1 MTTPARPALSAA
13 LLFSTIL
20 TPMALLA
27 TPGSVSAASINN
39 TTPNT
44 TGIVLGNGDDLT
56 NSSTITDSTAP
67 KNPAVLSNGAADVVA
82 IVNNGSIAGDATSAI
97 AIGGDGVGGP
107 PDAAA
112 DLQSFVNT
120 GSVTAGSA
128 SWASALKVGGNIG
141 DFTNSGTMSADRF
154 NTVYIYGNVTG
165 TFRNQTGGTIQGESD
180 TTVTLV
186 GTVNSF
192 VNDGK
197 IIQTSTFTDAAVFA
211 GGLVSSFSNG
221 GEITGDKLAVRLS
234 GGVGTAINTGTVSAS
249 LIDGTAF
256 NVQTQSG
263 IFTNEGTIEG
273 QFALFFASGATGAT
287 VTNRGTIRGGTGG
300 AAITLTNSDD
310 SLTLVT
316 GSTTQGIIDGRGGT
330 DTLTLSGTGTGV
342 LAVDQLRSDG
352 DFRNLEVFNKTDT
365 GTWRFTGDN
374 AAALAWAVAAGRV
387 RVDGDIRNTSFALS
401 GGTLGGNGRVGT
413 VALGSGAA
421 ISPGNSVGTLTT
433 GDLTFAAGSVYEVDI
448 SGGSADLI
456 NVIGTAILS
465 GGTVHLNG
473 GSAGCSAA
481 SYQILTATNPITTT
495 FAGITGTS
503 GATLNYGTNSVSI
516 DFAGSGGRTFTGFG
530 VTPNQEATAVALDAL
545 GCNGQPYAAALNALT
560 DAEVPEA
567 MDALSG
573 EGHAAIAAVLT
584 ENSNHIAGA
593 ISDRLEQAF
602 SEVHDVEP
610 NALVAGPSLLD
621 PGVLEGLSIWG
632 HSYGGVT
639 SRGGNGNASA
649 TQSSAV
655 GLVFGVDGQIS
666 EDWRLGLMGGLGVTS
681 IDADR
686 TMGTSTDATIG
697 AYAGGNVGIIEVKAG
712 AAYTRHFID
721 TSRSIVFPGANDT
734 MHASYQAGTA
744 QAFVE
749 VSTDIDA
756 GQVTLTPFARIAGVN
771 HMTDAFT
778 ETGGEGRLHSTASVA
793 NALFVTLGLG
803 AEHQFVL
810 GDTMLVTARGS
821 VGWRHAF
828 ADQVRVANSFV
839 GGGPFSVASAGIAPD
854 VAAVSVGVSIDVS
867 ERLSLDLGYDGQLS
881 GAGSS
886 HAVKLTL
893 TGKF

>member
-1 MTTPARPALSAA
+1 M
-13 LLFSTIL
+13 
-20 TPMALLA
+20 
-27 TPGSVSAASINN
+27 
-39 TTPNT
+39 
-44 TGIVLGNGDDLT
+44 
-56 NSSTITDSTAP
+56 
-67 KNPAVLSNGAADVVA
+67 
-82 IVNNGSIAGDATSAI
+82 
-97 AIGGDGVGGP
+97 
-107 PDAAA
+107 
-112 DLQSFVNT
+112 
-120 GSVTAGSA
+120 
-128 SWASALKVGGNIG
+128 
-141 DFTNSGTMSADRF
+141 
-154 NTVYIYGNVTG
+154 
-165 TFRNQTGGTIQGESD
+165 
-180 TTVTLV
+180 
-186 GTVNSF
+186 
-192 VNDGK
+192 
-197 IIQTSTFTDAAVFA
+197 
-211 GGLVSSFSNG
+211 
-221 GEITGDKLAVRLS
+221 
-234 GGVGTAINTGTVSAS
+234 
-249 LIDGTAF
+249 IDGTAF

-433 GDLTFAAGSVYEVDI
+433 GDLTFAAGSVYEVEI

-503 GATLNYGTNSVSI
+503 GATLSYGTNSVAI

-560 DAEVPEA
+560 DAEVPDA

-602 SEVHDVEP
+602 HSVDEVEP
-610 NALVAGPSLLD
+610 NALVAAPACSTQ
-621 PGVLEGLSIWG
+621 VC
-632 HSYGGVT
+632 
-639 SRGGNGNASA
+639 SRGFPSGDTAMAASCREVATAMHRRLTVRPWTGVRRRRTDQRGLAAGIDGRARRDVDRRRPYHGNKHRRDNRRLCRRQGSASSRSRPE
-649 TQSSAV
+649 QP
-655 GLVFGVDGQIS
+655 I
-666 EDWRLGLMGGLGVTS
+666 R
-681 IDADR
+681 
-686 TMGTSTDATIG
+686 
-697 AYAGGNVGIIEVKAG
+697 
-712 AAYTRHFID
+712 D
-721 TSRSIVFPGANDT
+721 TSSTPAGRS
-734 MHASYQAGTA
+734 
-744 QAFVE
+744 
-749 VSTDIDA
+749 
-756 GQVTLTPFARIAGVN
+756 
-771 HMTDAFT
+771 
-778 ETGGEGRLHSTASVA
+778 
-793 NALFVTLGLG
+793 
-803 AEHQFVL
+803 
-810 GDTMLVTARGS
+810 
-821 VGWRHAF
+821 
-828 ADQVRVANSFV
+828 
-839 GGGPFSVASAGIAPD
+839 FSPA
-854 VAAVSVGVSIDVS
+854 
-867 ERLSLDLGYDGQLS
+867 
-881 GAGSS
+881 
-886 HAVKLTL
+886 
-893 TGKF
+893 